1 MASPA
6 ATSRPA
12 ILLLLVVAVLALNA
26 SSTGAATFYVTNLCP
41 FAVWPAA
48 TPIGGGTQLN
58 PGQTWRVQVPAGT
71 TGGRIWGR
79 TGCYFS
85 GDHGGCSTGDCA
97 GARSCVLSGKPPATL
112 VEFTIGGAEDFYD
125 ISVVD
130 GFNVPMNL
138 KCFTDGG
145 DPVRCMDPGCADG
158 SHPGAARVR
167 TCRANSDY
175 QVIFC
180 P

>member
-1 MASPA
+1 
-6 ATSRPA
+6 
-12 ILLLLVVAVLALNA
+12 
-26 SSTGAATFYVTNLCP
+26 
-41 FAVWPAA
+41 
-48 TPIGGGTQLN
+48 
-58 PGQTWRVQVPAGT
+58 
-71 TGGRIWGR
+71 
-79 TGCYFS
+79 
-85 GDHGGCSTGDCA
+85 
-97 GARSCVLSGKPPATL
+97 

-138 KCFTDGG
+138 KCFADGG
-145 DPVRCMDPGCADG
+145 DPVRCTDPGCADA

-175 QVIFC
+175 QVTFC